1 MTAACLFFPTSSQVW
16 PFCTPSLSLGPLGN
30 ALSALLYEDDVD
42 ETDDEKT
49 EFRYGKLSEE
59 AKRHA
64 LEATDTRR

>member
-1 MTAACLFFPTSSQVW
+1 M
-16 PFCTPSLSLGPLGN
+16 
-30 ALSALLYEDDVD
+30 SALLYEDDVD